1 MIRFNNRWFAC
12 VLVVFVLLTA
22 LSASASAA
30 TDDTAPF
37 EMLKAMRYRLV
48 GPYRGG
54 RVTAVTGIPGQ
65 PFVYYFGSTGGG
77 VWKTTDAGQTWKNVT
92 DGYIKSASIGAVAVS
107 ENDTNVVYV
116 GTGSGCPRGNIS
128 PGDGVYK
135 STDSGKTWDHIG
147 LKDAGQI
154 TDIKIHPTNPD
165 IVYVGV
171 LGNIFGPGEER
182 GVFRSMDGGKTW
194 KKILYVN
201 EKTGVSALAM
211 DSNNPRILYAGM
223 WQAERKP
230 WTLID
235 GGPDGGVYK
244 TTNGGDNWEKLDL
257 GLSGNIGRIGIDVSP
272 ANSDRIYVVAETDT
286 EAEGGIYRSDN
297 GGKSF
302 SQINREHKLRGRAWY
317 YNHII
322 ADPVD
327 ENTVYVMNAPFFKS
341 IDGGETW
348 HTIPV
353 PHSDNHA
360 LWINPGNN
368 RIMING
374 NDGGANVSFNGGSTW
389 STQLNQ
395 PTAEFYRVTVD
406 NQFPYRLYGAQ
417 QDNTTISISGFS
429 PGGITPEEDWYE
441 VGGGESGHIA
451 VNPENP
457 DIIYAGNYI
466 GQITRMDR
474 SEGRTRDV
482 VAYPQMHDGMA
493 PRDIR
498 YRFQWN
504 APIRLSPHNP
514 DILYHASQ
522 YVHRS
527 TDGGQTWEVIS
538 PDLTTN
544 KDEYH
549 NIPGGPVQHDHT
561 GVELYTTIFS
571 FEESPHK
578 AGVLW
583 AGTDDGLI
591 HISMDNGQNWKN
603 ITPSLMP
610 REGTVNSIDLSAHAP
625 GRANVAVYR
634 YRDNDPTPYI
644 FQTDDYGKSWTQLTN
659 GRNGIPSDYFV
670 RVVREDPI
678 RKGLLY
684 AGTEFGMFIS
694 FDNGELWKP
703 FQLNL
708 PIVPITDMLIHNN
721 DLVVSTQGRSFWI
734 LDDLSPV
741 QSMTPETLGK
751 PSFLFKPRNAYRTQA
766 RGFRG
771 DNAPDSLPYGAVF
784 FYYLKEKPE
793 GPVTLEI
800 LDAKGNLIRAFSN
813 ESDEGDMAGACPGLN
828 RLVWDFSYPAPEVI
842 KGSVMSLARVQ
853 GAAAPPGVYSVRLKV
868 GETDQ
873 LQDFEIVRD
882 PRWSTSDTDLIE
894 QFRLASDVGLQLE
907 SVHTAIKQIRNI
919 REQAEFILEKTKN
932 KEYNNS
938 LRASFEAMD
947 KKLTAIEGELVQ
959 KMNESGQDPINYP
972 PKLDNQ
978 FAYLMS
984 LVNSQD
990 AKPTA
995 GCYQRLEDLKK
1006 DFQSQKIKL
1015 DAILAND
1022 LKEFNRMLEK
1032 EKSSRIIL

>member
-1 MIRFNNRWFAC
+1 MIRFNIRWFICILA
-12 VLVVFVLLTA
+12 VFILLTA
-22 LSASASAA
+22 SGAFALAA
-30 TDDTAPF
+30 ADDTAPS
-37 EMLKAMRYRLV
+37 ETLKAMKYRMV

-77 VWKTTDAGQTWKNVT
+77 VWKTTDAGQTWNNVT
-92 DGYIKSASIGAVAVS
+92 DGFINTASIGAVAVS
-107 ENDTNVVYV
+107 EADTNVVYV

-135 STDSGKTWDHIG
+135 STDSGKTWNHIG
-147 LKDAGQI
+147 LKDSGQI
-154 TDIKIHPTNPD
+154 TEIMIHPANPD
-165 IVYVGV
+165 VVYVGV
-171 LGNIFGPGEER
+171 LGNIFGPSEER
-182 GVFRSMDGGKTW
+182 GVFRSADGGKTW
-194 KKILYVN
+194 EKILYVN
-201 EKTGVSALAM
+201 EKTGVSALTM
-211 DSNNPRILYAGM
+211 DSNNPRILYAAM

-244 TTNGGDNWEKLDL
+244 TTDGGDTWNKLDL
-257 GLSGNIGRIGIDVSP
+257 GLTGNIGRIGIDVSA
-272 ANSDRIYVVAETDT
+272 ANSDRLYVVAETDT
-286 EAEGGIYRSDN
+286 ETQGGIYRSDD
-297 GGKSF
+297 GGKTF
-302 SQINREHKLRGRAWY
+302 SKINREHKLRGRAWY

-341 IDGGETW
+341 IDGGKTW
-348 HTIPV
+348 NTVAV
-353 PHSDNHA
+353 PHGDNHA
-360 LWINPGNN
+360 LWINPENN
-368 RIMING
+368 QIMING
-374 NDGGANVSFNGGSTW
+374 NDGGANVSFNGGDTW

-406 NQFPYRLYGAQ
+406 HQFPYRLYGDQ
-417 QDNTTISISGFS
+417 QDNSTISIPSSS
-429 PGGITPEEDWYE
+429 PGGLTPEENWYE

-457 DIIYAGNYI
+457 NIIYAGNYI

-474 SEGRTRDV
+474 SEGHTRDV

-514 DILYHASQ
+514 EILYHASQ

-549 NIPGGPVQHDHT
+549 DIPGGPVQHDHT

-591 HISMDNGQNWKN
+591 HITMDNGRNWRN
-603 ITPSLMP
+603 ITPPQMP
-610 REGTVNSIDLSAHAP
+610 KEGTVNSIDLSAHGP

-634 YRDNDPTPYI
+634 YRDNDPSPYI
-644 FQTDDYGKSWTQLTN
+644 FQTDNYGESWTQLTD
-659 GRNGIPSDYFV
+659 GSNGIPANFFV
-670 RVVREDPI
+670 RVVREDPVK
-678 RKGLLY
+678 KGLLY

-694 FDNGELWKP
+694 YDNGQQWKP

-708 PIVPITDMLIHNN
+708 PVVPITDMLIHNN
-721 DLVVSTQGRSFWI
+721 DLVISTQGRSFWL
-734 LDDLSPV
+734 LDDLTPV
-741 QSMTPETLGK
+741 QNMTPEILDT

-771 DNAPDSLPYGAVF
+771 DNAPESVPYGAVF
-784 FYYLKEKPE
+784 FYYLKEKP
-793 GPVTLEI
+793 GNPLTLEV
-800 LDAKGNLIRAFSN
+800 LDAKGDLIKSFSS
-813 ESDEGDMAGACPGLN
+813 ESDSGDKADAAPGLN

-842 KGSVMSLARVQ
+842 EGSVMSLARVQ
-853 GAAAPPGVYSVRLKV
+853 GAAAPPGKYSVRLKA
-868 GETDQ
+868 GDTEQ
-873 LQDFEIVRD
+873 IQEFEIVRD
-882 PRWSTSDTDLIE
+882 PRWSTSVADLVE
-894 QFRLASDVGLQLE
+894 QFRLTRDVGSGLE
-907 SVHTAIKQIRNI
+907 AVHTAIKQIRSI
-919 REQAEFILEKTKN
+919 REQAGFILEKTKN

-938 LRASFEAMD
+938 LKSSFEAMD
-947 KKLTAIEGELVQ
+947 KKLAAIEGELIQ
-959 KMNESGQDPINYP
+959 TMNESGQDPINYP

-990 AKPTA
+990 SKPTA

-1006 DFQSQKIKL
+1006 EFQSQKVQL
-1015 DAILAND
+1015 DSILEKD

-1032 EKSSRIIL
+1032 EKASLIIL